1 MKAIREQVPLG
12 TEQSFSAYRYEG
24 AEFDAPYHFHP
35 EIEVVYIEEGRGIR
49 VVGDHSDSFYPGDLC
64 LFAQNLPHF
73 YHADQAGRRASS
85 LVVQFLPEV
94 IRSLLSTPE
103 MRPVRELLK
112 DGQRGI
118 RFSGNTAEG
127 LHSLILELVSADG
140 PERMLRLLE
149 LLTALAGQ
157 GERQLLSSI
166 GYTYDADDKQ
176 GQRIERA
183 WQLLVTQSSDALT
196 QADVAAAM
204 HMSVSTFSRFFR
216 RATNRTFTE
225 ALLEIRL
232 GHACRLLA
240 ESDTT
245 ISEICY
251 ACGFNNLSNFNRQFK
266 KRYGRSPR
274 EWRKLF

>member
-1 MKAIREQVPLG
+1 MPLG

-35 EIEVVYIEEGRGIR
+35 EIEVVYIEEGRGMR
-49 VVGDHSDSFYPGDLC
+49 VVGDHSDSFFPGDLC

-73 YHADQAGRRASS
+73 YHADRAGRRASS

-94 IRSLLSTPE
+94 IRSLLPTPE
-103 MRPVRELLK
+103 MRSVRELLK

-118 RFSGNTAEG
+118 RFSVQTAES
-127 LHSLILELVSADG
+127 LRPLILELVLAEGSG
-140 PERMLRLLE
+140 RMLRLLE
-149 LLTALAGQ
+149 LLAALAGQ
-157 GERQLLSSI
+157 DERQVLASI
-166 GYTYDADDKQ
+166 GYTYAANNKQ
-176 GQRIERA
+176 SERIERA
-183 WQLLVTQSSDALT
+183 WQLLVTGSSDALT
-196 QADVAAAM
+196 QADVAEAM

-225 ALLEIRL
+225 ALLEVRL

-245 ISEICY
+245 ISEICH
-251 ACGFNNLSNFNRQFK
+251 ASGFNNLSNFNRRFK